1 MSLPTP
7 EMRAPA
13 QDCPCLAQ
21 LEWQALLSDPMPGPE
36 NMACDL
42 ALMDRARST
51 GESVL
56 RVYSWSVPTLS
67 FGRNQKTTGYDAADL
82 ARKAI
87 AAVRRPT
94 GGRAI
99 LHHRE
104 ITYSITAP
112 VPTGQSLAAA
122 YSWINELLLAAL
134 RSIGVEAK
142 IAARSERAPAPDSN
156 PCFAT
161 ATPGEIT
168 TAGRKLVGSAQY
180 RNDGAMLQH
189 GSILVSDDQSSL
201 AGLGVAG
208 PSVRPATLQESL
220 GRSPAPRE
228 LLDALIGALARKGIE
243 PKSLE
248 QDDVTQSAAR
258 YVPFFSSPDWT
269 WRR

>member
-1 MSLPTP
+1 MSLPIP
-7 EMRAPA
+7 EMRATA
-13 QDCPCLAQ
+13 QDCPGLAQ
-21 LEWQALLSDPMPGPE
+21 LEWQALLSDPLPGAE

-51 GESVL
+51 GEAVL
-56 RVYSWSVPTLS
+56 RVYSWSAPTLS
-67 FGRNQKTTGYDAADL
+67 FGRNQKTDRYDPDDL
-82 ARKAI
+82 ARRGI

-122 YSWINELLLAAL
+122 YAWINELLLAAL
-134 RSIGVEAK
+134 RAMGVNAV
-142 IAARSERAPAPDSN
+142 IAGRSGRAPVPDSH

-168 TAGRKLVGSAQY
+168 AAGRKLAGSAQY

-189 GSILVSDDQSSL
+189 GSILVADDQSSL

-208 PSVRPATLQESL
+208 PSVRPATLEESL

-228 LLDALIGALARKGIE
+228 LFDALTAALTHDGIE
-243 PKSLE
+243 PASLAA
-248 QDDVTQSAAR
+248 DDVMHSAAS
-258 YVPFFSSPDWT
+258 YVPYFSSPEWT